1 MNSDKLSKPLPGNL
15 WELIF
20 AAHCFAVSPWYQG
33 GTVTT
38 TEFQMRSAITF
49 SFCGLI
55 NEAGSKKIE
64 FSIVNIYS
72 QEDTSELCFLCQSP
86 IRCCFLWWCC
96 RCFLVSI
103 RNLVKD
109 VEAQNVTFTTV
120 VNVTCRSRSSKTKKF
135 KSTVACVVQLI
146 T

>member
-55 NEAGSKKIE
+55 NEAGSKNLNCLLSTFTLRKIPLNSVSCVNHQSDAVSYVMLPLL
-64 FSIVNIYS
+64 FSVNPKPRKRCWSTKCNIYYRR
-72 QEDTSELCFLCQSP
+72 QCNL
-86 IRCCFLWWCC
+86 
-96 RCFLVSI
+96 SI
-103 RNLVKD
+103 RVFKN
-109 VEAQNVTFTTV
+109 
-120 VNVTCRSRSSKTKKF
+120 KTKI
-135 KSTVACVVQLI
+135 KSTVACMQLF